1 MKVIKFGGSSVQ
13 TSDRIKGVLS
23 IIQSDSSIRVVV
35 CSALGGITDQLLE
48 TARKAANGEETYTV
62 LLNDIEQ
69 KHLNCAR
76 NLIAPSKHDK
86 VLVPI
91 KTMLNELSDLLKGV
105 FLVKELSNR
114 TLDYVASFG
123 ERLSCFIIAEACNEV
138 GIKAT
143 YLDTRLVVKTDN
155 NFTSAAVNFEV
166 TNHLIRTFV
175 QQHPEIIIATG
186 FIGSTADNITTTL
199 GRGGSDYSCAIFA
212 AALDAAEAEIWT
224 DVDGVMTADP
234 RKVPDAF
241 SLKTLTYEE
250 AMEMS
255 HFGAKVIHPP
265 TMLPAMKK
273 NIPIVIRNTF
283 NPPFK
288 GTIIGNQSDILD
300 KPIKGISSI
309 GNVALLRVEGSGMV
323 GVAGVSARLFNALAV
338 EKISVILI
346 TQGSS
351 EHSICFA
358 VKPED
363 ALKAKKSIEREFLLE
378 IQAGLLENVVMETDL
393 AVVAVVGENMRNTS
407 GIAGKLFKALGSN
420 GINISAIAQ
429 GSSELNVSMVIKKEN
444 ETKALRAIHQA
455 FFLSELKT
463 VHLFIVGVG
472 LIGTELLAQIHQQ
485 QKYLLDT
492 FQLDLKVIGIANSK
506 RYLIDKN
513 GIDLV
518 KSKELLKNSEKNMS
532 MSAFIYD
539 MNSLGLPNLIFIDN
553 TASQDVA
560 QNYYKL
566 LRNSVSVVT
575 PNKLA
580 SSGSYE
586 HFNTLR
592 DTAKKHGVMY
602 LYETNVG
609 AALPVISTLRDLVN
623 SGDKVIRIEAVLSGT
638 LSYIFNTFDGS
649 QPFSQVV
656 KTAKAKGY
664 TEPDPRDDLGCA
676 DVARKILILAREA
689 GSKLEYNEVQINGF
703 LPQSCMD
710 APTVDDFFAE
720 LEKNDSYFA
729 NLQQN
734 AAQEGKVLRC
744 IARFEDGKA
753 TINLQAV
760 DKNHSFY
767 LLSGSDNIIAFTT
780 NRYRERPLV
789 VRGSG
794 AGAEVTAAGVFA
806 DIIRVANYL

>member
-1 MKVIKFGGSSVQ
+1 
-13 TSDRIKGVLS
+13 
-23 IIQSDSSIRVVV
+23 
-35 CSALGGITDQLLE
+35 
-48 TARKAANGEETYTV
+48 
-62 LLNDIEQ
+62 
-69 KHLNCAR
+69 
-76 NLIAPSKHDK
+76 
-86 VLVPI
+86 
-91 KTMLNELSDLLKGV
+91 
-105 FLVKELSNR
+105 
-114 TLDYVASFG
+114 
-123 ERLSCFIIAEACNEV
+123 
-138 GIKAT
+138 
-143 YLDTRLVVKTDN
+143 
-155 NFTSAAVNFEV
+155 
-166 TNHLIRTFV
+166 
-175 QQHPEIIIATG
+175 
-186 FIGSTADNITTTL
+186 
-199 GRGGSDYSCAIFA
+199 
-212 AALDAAEAEIWT
+212 
-224 DVDGVMTADP
+224 
-234 RKVPDAF
+234 
-241 SLKTLTYEE
+241 
-250 AMEMS
+250 
-255 HFGAKVIHPP
+255 
-265 TMLPAMKK
+265 
-273 NIPIVIRNTF
+273 
-283 NPPFK
+283 
-288 GTIIGNQSDILD
+288 
-300 KPIKGISSI
+300 
-309 GNVALLRVEGSGMV
+309 
-323 GVAGVSARLFNALAV
+323 
-338 EKISVILI
+338 
-346 TQGSS
+346 
-351 EHSICFA
+351 
-358 VKPED
+358 
-363 ALKAKKSIEREFLLE
+363 
-378 IQAGLLENVVMETDL
+378 
-393 AVVAVVGENMRNTS
+393 
-407 GIAGKLFKALGSN
+407 
-420 GINISAIAQ
+420 
-429 GSSELNVSMVIKKEN
+429 
-444 ETKALRAIHQA
+444 
-455 FFLSELKT
+455 
-463 VHLFIVGVG
+463 
-472 LIGTELLAQIHQQ
+472 LAQIHQQ

-492 FQLDLKVIGIANSK
+492 FQLDIKVIGIANSK
-506 RYLIDKN
+506 RYLIDRN
-513 GIDLV
+513 GIALLKAKD
-518 KSKELLKNSEKNMS
+518 LLKNSDKNMS

-553 TASQDVA
+553 TASQEVA
-560 QNYYKL
+560 QGYYKL

-592 DTAKKHGVMY
+592 ETAKKHGVMY

-729 NLQQN
+729 NMQQT
-734 AAQEGKVLRC
+734 AAKEGKVLRC

-760 DKNHSFY
+760 DKSHPFY

-780 NRYRERPLV
+780 NRYKERPLI